1 MNQTSIWIK
10 AWVVNVEE
18 TRKSYFESIQQRK
31 KKKKIPP
38 LSPFRPPFLKRSAVR
53 PCQHMG
59 EALKGSCRRAAR
71 KPLLSEGMYYY
82 KQSQSPPVWFI

>member
-31 KKKKIPP
+31 KKEKDPT
-38 LSPFRPPFLKRSAVR
+38 PFSLQASFPQEERSA
-53 PCQHMG
+53 
-59 EALKGSCRRAAR
+59 S
-71 KPLLSEGMYYY
+71 LSTHGRSLEG
-82 KQSQSPPVWFI
+82 FL